1 MLLSGNELISGS
13 YNGRVVE
20 TVEEIVK
27 VVSTNLKR
35 LRTERDISVS
45 ELARNSGIGR
55 GTLTSLEAGRGNPT
69 IETLWALA
77 GALDVPFGEL
87 ASKGAETSPEVVRSA
102 QGMRVPGSGAEVRL
116 VERLPGRRLLE
127 VYEMSLAPGDRREAV
142 AHTAGVVEHV
152 FVTRGTFLT
161 GPVIDTVELGPGD
174 STHFAGD
181 LPHVYAAR
189 GDETVHALV
198 LVDYPASLSP
208 EDGRTSSL
216 AYDGSTRAYS
226 TPPESE
232 ALGHVRGVIE
242 RAWVEVMN
250 GLEVKRSIFGT
261 DPFKTREIYRLVSRH
276 REVLL
281 GEGRFGKNINSF
293 VVTDGAEV
301 SLVSFPKNL
310 GLPSRYSTGQKA
322 TGQAGSPVVLGPESY
337 PRSSTAIERAG
348 YLCGFADALAGK
360 TLSEQEIE
368 LLENIAREP
377 ARTTGTLAAEILT
390 QSGLPTVQGGVLR
403 PDGTAEHDVEVTMP
417 RTVPS
422 YATEPQ
428 FEDRIDVHSYDL
440 FEAVHPAYAAQCTAL
455 AYAARRLLKDFDTE
469 DLPCVDVGTG
479 PGLSLLML
487 LELLP
492 NLKVRAVE
500 PSPAAFARLQRNI
513 AGEAR
518 VQAEQTDFLDL
529 QSTSKVPLITSIG
542 SSHHLDTYLFLR
554 KAYELLGEGGYLLVA
569 DEFTSPYRTI
579 AERDHSLI
587 RHHWTYM
594 LALMVEIPDDVRD
607 TLSLD
612 EQELVNRLRNDLPL
626 AVSYARENKLEFAS
640 RRLRELLE
648 RVHRLTRSPEISHP
662 LVAFYRNQVLEL
674 EALVA
679 GLDYEV
685 ERKTY
690 PERFESLARS
700 AGFAILDHNRIYA
713 TEGSRDTDA
722 GTHVFV
728 LEKARA

>member
-1 MLLSGNELISGS
+1 M
-13 YNGRVVE
+13 
-20 TVEEIVK
+20 EEIVQ

-35 LRTERDISVS
+35 LRSERGVSVS
-45 ELARNSGIGR
+45 ELARNSGVGR

-87 ASKGAETSPEVVRSA
+87 ASKGVETSPEVVRA
-102 QGMRVPGSGAEVRL
+102 AEGTRVLGSGAEVRL

-127 VYEMSLAPGDRREAV
+127 IYEMSLAPGDRREAV

-152 FVTRGTFLT
+152 FVTQGTFST

-174 STHFAGD
+174 STRFAGD

-189 GDETVHALV
+189 GEETVHALV

-208 EDGRTSSL
+208 EEGRTSSH
-216 AYDGSTRAYS
+216 AYDGSMRAYS

-232 ALGHVRGVIE
+232 ALGHVREVIE
-242 RAWVEVMN
+242 RAWVEVVN
-250 GLEVKRSIFGT
+250 GLEVKRLVFGT
-261 DPFKTREIYRLVSRH
+261 DPFKSREIYRLVARH
-276 REVLL
+276 RQALL
-281 GEGRFGKNINSF
+281 EEGRFGKNINSF

-310 GLPSRYSTGQKA
+310 GLPSRYSAGQN
-322 TGQAGSPVVLGPESY
+322 TSGQVGSPIGPDPESY
-337 PRSSTAIERAG
+337 PRSGAMIERAG

-360 TLSEQEIE
+360 TLSKQE
-368 LLENIAREP
+368 LEFLGDLAREP

-390 QSGLPTVQGGVLR
+390 QSGHPTIPSGALR
-403 PDGTAEHDVEVTMP
+403 PDGLAEADMQETMP

-422 YATEPQ
+422 YVTEPR
-428 FEDRIDVHSYDL
+428 FEDRIDVRSYDL
-440 FEAVHPAYAAQCTAL
+440 FEAVHPAYAAQCTVL
-455 AYAARRLLKDFDTE
+455 ASAAHQLLKGFDAE
-469 DLPCVDVGTG
+469 ELPCVDVGTG

-500 PSPAAFARLQRNI
+500 PSPAAFAHLQRN
-513 AGEAR
+513 ASGEDR
-518 VQAEQTDFLDL
+518 VIAEQTDFLDL
-529 QSTSKVPLITSIG
+529 QSTSAVPLITSIG

-554 KAYELLGEGGYLLVA
+554 KAHELLGDGGYFLVA
-569 DEFTSPYRTI
+569 DEFISPYRTTT
-579 AERDHSLI
+579 EREHGLI
-587 RHHWTYM
+587 RHHCSYM
-594 LALMVEIPDDVRD
+594 LALMVEIPDEVRD
-607 TLSLD
+607 VLSLD

-626 AVSYARENKLEFAS
+626 AVSYARENKLDFAS

-700 AGFAILDHNRIYA
+700 AGFGILEHNRIYA
-713 TEGSRDTDA
+713 TVGSGDKDA
-722 GTHVFV
+722 GTHIFV